1 MLKKLDWFII
11 KSYIIPFIVTF
22 FIAEFVLIIQF
33 MYVYLD
39 DLVGK
44 GVGVSVFSELMFYI
58 FLEVVPIALPLA
70 ILLSS
75 IMTMG
80 NLGEKNELT
89 AMKAAGVS
97 LLRVMRPL
105 FFVMIMLAGVSFYFS
120 NYVWGKA
127 YLSKK
132 ILITDMTNKKL
143 SLVLNEGVFFNEIDH
158 YSIRAKRID
167 KESNELGDVLIFQ
180 HNPTFKYRKV
190 IRAERGE
197 MRKSD
202 DGENLVLT
210 LYNGEINEVINP
222 NANAMEK
229 ESVFPHQQ
237 IVFKETTQK
246 IDISSLSLNRTA
258 EEDYQDQ
265 PMLLPVFELTK
276 VVDSL
281 QGSYDTIKRSLLSYY
296 NNSIT
301 ALRESNNY
309 ELDTMSIYVF
319 ELDSLLPQERKVVLA
334 NARNRLENS
343 INYLEN
349 RSSDF
354 NNRAKYKA
362 KVEVAWHKKF
372 TLSLSCIILFF
383 VGAPLGAIVK
393 KGGVGIPIA
402 VAIALFIVYY
412 IISITGEKLATNLV
426 LPTYIGMWLSSM
438 VLIPLGA
445 LLTYQAVTESKIL
458 GFEQWGNFFKI
469 IVKKITSVLFKKKD

>member
-11 KSYIIPFIVTF
+11 KSYIVPFIITF
-22 FIAEFVLIIQF
+22 FIAEFVLILQF

-44 GVGVSVFSELMFYI
+44 GVGVSVFTELMFYI

-80 NLGEKNELT
+80 NLAEKNELT

-105 FFVMIMLAGVSFYFS
+105 LFVMIVFAGISFYFS

-143 SLVLNEGVFFNEIDH
+143 SLVLKEGIFFNEIDN
-158 YSIRAKRID
+158 YSIRANRVD
-167 KESNELGDVLIFQ
+167 KETNELGDVLIFQ
-180 HNPTFKYRKV
+180 HHPTFKYRKV

-210 LYNGEINEVINP
+210 LYNGEITEVINP
-222 NANAMEK
+222 NDNPMEK
-229 ESVFPHQQ
+229 ETILPHQQ
-237 IVFKETTQK
+237 ISFQETTQK
-246 IDISSLSLNRTA
+246 INISSLSLSRTA

-265 PMLLPVFELTK
+265 PTLLPVFQLTK
-276 VVDSL
+276 IVDSL
-281 QGSYDTIKRSLLSYY
+281 QGSYDTIKRSLLGYY
-296 NNSIT
+296 NNSFT
-301 ALRESNNY
+301 VLRASSSYN
-309 ELDTMSIYVF
+309 LDTLNANTF
-319 ELDSLLPQERKVVLA
+319 HFDSLLPQEQKVVLK
-334 NARNRLENS
+334 NARNRVENS

-354 NNRAKYKA
+354 QNRAKYKA
-362 KVEVAWHKKF
+362 KVEKEWHKKF

-412 IISITGEKLATNLV
+412 IISITGEKLSKNLV

-458 GFEQWGNFFKI
+458 DFEQWGNFFK
-469 IVKKITSVLFKKKD
+469 KIFWAVVGVFKKKV

>member
-11 KSYIIPFIVTF
+11 KSYITPFIVTF

-105 FFVMIMLAGVSFYFS
+105 FFVMVLLAGVSFYFS

-143 SLVLNEGVFFNEIDH
+143 SLVLKEGVFFNEIDN
-158 YSIRAKRID
+158 YSIRANSID

-210 LYNGEINEVINP
+210 LYNGEINEVMNP
-222 NANAMEK
+222 NSNAMEK

-246 IDISSLSLNRTA
+246 IDISSLSLSRTA

-281 QGSYDTIKRSLLSYY
+281 QGKYDTIKRSLLSYY

-309 ELDTMSIYVF
+309 ELDTMLTHVF
-319 ELDSLLPQERKVVLA
+319 ELDSLLPEERKVVLK

-343 INYLEN
+343 INYLDN

-354 NNRAKYKA
+354 INQAKYKA
-362 KVEVAWHKKF
+362 KVEKEWHKKF

-393 KGGVGIPIA
+393 KGGIGIPIA
-402 VAIALFIVYY
+402 FAIALFIIYY
-412 IISITGEKLATNLV
+412 IISITGQKLATNLV

-458 GFEQWGNFFKI
+458 DFKQWGNFFKK
-469 IVKKITSVLFKKKD
+469 IVKKISSVLFKKKD